1 MPPAYFTPHA
11 AAIAGGIHGT
21 NTSPRNMK
29 KHLRKQMLFHMAVR
43 VGLVRFAIPYN
54 VRMAIES
61 RYLRKKIK
69 YQLTSLEKYTK
80 LADIPD
86 DKDDRVDEYYSAVE
100 IKVIEIC
107 SLMRKM
113 DDLGKMPDGTLSGNY
128 VPAERFKSRGPVSQ
142 RAYVDME
149 KEYDFENPMLPTRLS
164 LRTICNIVIHSYVLQ
179 AMGDEDKAFR
189 WILATSD
196 FTQFKGLYM
205 IDLVE
210 FIKGFRSV
218 VDLYPSQLHA
228 YYDQEKQKWVHSR
241 K

>member
-1 MPPAYFTPHA
+1 M
-11 AAIAGGIHGT
+11 
-21 NTSPRNMK
+21 
-29 KHLRKQMLFHMAVR
+29 V
-43 VGLVRFAIPYN
+43 LVRFAIKYN
-54 VRMAIES
+54 IHMAIES
-61 RYLRKKIK
+61 RYLRRKIK
-69 YQLTSLEKYTK
+69 YHLTSLEKYTK

-86 DKDDRVDEYYSAVE
+86 DKDDRIDEYYSAVE
-100 IKVIEIC
+100 IKIIEIC

-113 DDLGKMPDGTLSGNY
+113 DDLGKMPDGTLSGNFI
-128 VPAERFKSRGPVSQ
+128 PAERFRSQGPDSQ

-149 KEYDFENPMLPTRLS
+149 KEYDFENPIPSTRLS
-164 LRTICNIVIHSYVLQ
+164 LRTVCNIVIHSYVLQ

-205 IDLVE
+205 IDLSE

-218 VDLYPSQLHA
+218 VDLYPSELGA